1 MFDFKTF
8 LLSFIPLFVA
18 IDVIGAIPLFIS
30 LTNDIEMP
38 KRNRLITDSTL
49 TALIVAVIFLFGGK
63 MIFNYLG
70 ITENDFRV
78 GGGILLLILSVV
90 DLVFSSDKPKKPDTT
105 IGVVPLGIPLIIG
118 PAALTTILIIVDQYG
133 YIMAITAILVN
144 LIIVWAVF
152 RNSSLLMR
160 LMGEGG
166 SKAFGKLAALLMA
179 AIAIMMIRV
188 GMTGMIRGN

>member
-1 MFDFKTF
+1 MIDFKTF

-18 IDVIGAIPLFIS
+18 IDVIGAVPLFIS

-38 KRNRLITDSTL
+38 KRKRLITESTL
-49 TALIVAVIFLFGGK
+49 TALIIAVIFLLGGK

-133 YIMAITAILVN
+133 YFMAITSILVN
-144 LIIVWAVF
+144 LIIVWAVL

-166 SKAFGKLAALLMA
+166 SKAFAKVAALLMA

>member
-18 IDVIGAIPLFIS
+18 IDVIGAVPLFIS
-30 LTNDIEMP
+30 LTNGIEMP
-38 KRNRLITDSTL
+38 KRKRLITDSTL
-49 TALIVAVIFLFGGK
+49 TALIIAVIFLLGGK

-118 PAALTTILIIVDQYG
+118 PAALTTILIVVDQYG
-133 YIMAITAILVN
+133 YFMAITSILVN
-144 LIIVWAVF
+144 LIIVWAVL

-166 SKAFGKLAALLMA
+166 SKAFAKVAALLMA

>member
-18 IDVIGAIPLFIS
+18 IDVIGAVPLFIS
-30 LTNDIEMP
+30 LTNDIEGP

-144 LIIVWAVF
+144 LIIVWAIF
-152 RNSSLLMR
+152 RNSSLIMR

-166 SKAFGKLAALLMA
+166 SKAFAKVAALLMA

-188 GMTGMIRGN
+188 GMTGMIRGS

>member
-1 MFDFKTF
+1 
-8 LLSFIPLFVA
+8 
-18 IDVIGAIPLFIS
+18 
-30 LTNDIEMP
+30 MP

>member
-18 IDVIGAIPLFIS
+18 IDVIGAVPLFIS
-30 LTNDIEMP
+30 LTNDIEGS

-144 LIIVWAVF
+144 LIIVWAIF
-152 RNSSLLMR
+152 RNSSLIMR

-166 SKAFGKLAALLMA
+166 SKAFAKVAALLMA

-188 GMTGMIRGN
+188 GMTGMIRGS

>member
-1 MFDFKTF
+1 MIDFKTF

-18 IDVIGAIPLFIS
+18 IDVIGAVPLFIS

-38 KRNRLITDSTL
+38 KRKRLITDSTL
-49 TALIVAVIFLFGGK
+49 TALIIAVIFLLGGK

-133 YIMAITAILVN
+133 YFMAITSILVN
-144 LIIVWAVF
+144 LIIVWAVL

-166 SKAFGKLAALLMA
+166 SKAFAKVAALLMA